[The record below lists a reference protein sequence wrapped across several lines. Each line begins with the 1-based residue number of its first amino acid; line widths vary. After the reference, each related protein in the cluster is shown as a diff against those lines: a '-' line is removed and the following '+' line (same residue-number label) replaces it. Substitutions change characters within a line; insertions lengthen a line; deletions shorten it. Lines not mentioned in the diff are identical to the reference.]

1 MQLLI
6 IIIIAIIIIIIIIRR
21 RRIIIIIKSVMV
33 YIYFIT
39 INLYPGSAKNSI
51 NMLICYQLFFSESK
65 CPFCG

>member
-6 IIIIAIIIIIIIIRR
+6 IVIIIIITIIII
-21 RRIIIIIKSVMV
+21 IIIIIKSVMV

>member
-6 IIIIAIIIIIIIIRR
+6 IVIIIIITIIIIK
-21 RRIIIIIKSVMV
+21 IIIIIKKSVMV

>member
-6 IIIIAIIIIIIIIRR
+6 IVIIIIITI
-21 RRIIIIIKSVMV
+21 IIIIIKSVMV

>member
-6 IIIIAIIIIIIIIRR
+6 IVIIIIITIIIIIIIIL
-21 RRIIIIIKSVMV
+21 IIIKKSVMV

-51 NMLICYQLFFSESK
+51 NMFEMYTRVTLANIL
-65 CPFCG
+65 P

>member
-6 IIIIAIIIIIIIIRR
+6 IVIIIIIITIIIIIIII
-21 RRIIIIIKSVMV
+21 INSVMV

-51 NMLICYQLFFSESK
+51 NMLICYQLFFPESK
-65 CPFCG
+65 CPFCR

>member
-1 MQLLI
+1 MQLLIIII
-6 IIIIAIIIIIIIIRR
+6 IIIIAIIIIII
-21 RRIIIIIKSVMV
+21 IIIIIKSVMV

-51 NMLICYQLFFSESK
+51 NMLICYQLFLSESK

>member
-6 IIIIAIIIIIIIIRR
+6 IVIIIIITII
-21 RRIIIIIKSVMV
+21 IIIIIKSVMV

>member
-6 IIIIAIIIIIIIIRR
+6 IVIIIIITIII
-21 RRIIIIIKSVMV
+21 IIIIIKSVMV